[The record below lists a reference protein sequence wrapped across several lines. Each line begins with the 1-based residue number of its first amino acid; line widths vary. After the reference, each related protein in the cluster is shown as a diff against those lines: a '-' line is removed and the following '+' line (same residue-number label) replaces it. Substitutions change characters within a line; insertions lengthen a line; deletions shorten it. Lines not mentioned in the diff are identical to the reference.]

1 MSTFPPNSSFDN
13 DRLRDRLT
21 QIGNDLRRAAIDP
34 KTHGTPVAAADLENW
49 YAEINGLIPEI
60 QEMRNDSRSARAKR
74 MGASASESPDIEI
87 LYRLRDSIGEYIRK

>member
-21 QIGNDLRRAAIDP
+21 QIGNDLRRATIDP
-34 KTHGTPVAAADLENW
+34 KHGISVAAPDLENW

-74 MGASASESPDIEI
+74 MGASAPESPDIEI